1 MLLAARLHLRAPA
14 RRVALALLLAAV
26 APPLAAQSPAPD
38 DSAARVLAERAT
50 ARRALQL
57 ADTALRDYEATAHG
71 FLTFLA
77 QVGEGF
83 PDPPKVVK
91 ADELAVKVYWAA
103 PDRTKQ
109 ILVGQ
114 RDTLLLPGDVG
125 YYRDRY
131 GIVQN
136 NFPDRIVLGD
146 GNDVR
151 DVPHPLS
158 EIGLREYR
166 FTLGD
171 SLRIRLAP
179 DRTISVLEVEF
190 RPVDDRQPRAVGS
203 LYIDRETA
211 DVVRMSMTF
220 TDAAILDKRI
230 ETLVVTLENGLV
242 DGRFWLPRHQEL
254 EVARTSTWLDF
265 PARGIIRGRW
275 EVDDYQVNQGLA
287 STLFG
292 GPRLAIAPAATLRSY
307 PFEGPLL
314 AQLPP
319 DVQAVT
325 EADVERVRAQAEALV
340 REQALRRARTSALS
354 ARRVSD
360 FLRVNRVEGLALG
373 AGGVWRPTP
382 ALTLSLRGRYGTDD
396 AEAKGRVSLA
406 RPRGG
411 AGDLELYVERDYREA
426 GDVAE
431 VSLTRNS
438 IAAQEFGSDYTDPY
452 DVRAVGAR
460 VGLGERW
467 GRRWALSAAYE
478 EQRPLMVH
486 ATPSTGHFEPTLPAA
501 RLKGVRASLVA
512 DRPLGEGLWGTQ
524 VSSRAELRGG
534 AFGGDTTF
542 GRLSLTVEATRR
554 LGAGELA
561 VSGVYV
567 ISAGDLPPQE
577 LALFGGP
584 MTGPGYAYHS
594 LAGRHGGS
602 ERLEWR
608 VPVPFASI
616 PLGRF
621 GSTPPTMTL
630 APYVH
635 AAFVRGDVGDLGRGA
650 RTDATVTS
658 VGVAG
663 LFLFDLLRVD
673 VARGLRDGRWMFGI
687 DVTRAFWGVL

>member
-1 MLLAARLHLRAPA
+1 MPNTIRLRALAPL
-14 RRVALALLLAAV
+14 VALLLALGV
-26 APPLAAQSPAPD
+26 PPLAAQQPPR
-38 DSAARVLAERAT
+38 DSAARALAERAT

-103 PDRTKQ
+103 PDKSKQ

-136 NFPDRIVLGD
+136 NFPDRIALGD
-146 GNDVR
+146 GKDVR

-158 EIGLREYR
+158 AVGLREYR

-211 DVVRMSMTF
+211 DVVRMSFTF

-275 EVDDYQVNQGLA
+275 EVEDYKVNEGLA
-287 STLFG
+287 AALFG
-292 GPRLAIAPAATLRSY
+292 GPRIVVMPRGTLRSY

-325 EADVERVRAQAEALV
+325 EADVERVRAQAQELV
-340 REQALRRARTSALS
+340 RQQALRRARSSALS

-373 AGGVWRPTP
+373 AGGVWRPAP
-382 ALTLSLRGRYGTDD
+382 SLTLALRGRYGTDD

-406 RPRGG
+406 RPRAG
-411 AGDLELYVERDYREA
+411 AGDLELYAEREYRQA
-426 GDVAE
+426 GDAAE

-452 DVRAVGAR
+452 DVRAVG
-460 VGLGERW
+460 VSIGLGEWRGSRW
-467 GRRWALSAAYE
+467 RLGAAYE
-478 EQRPLMVH
+478 EQRPLEVH
-486 ATPSTGHFEPTLPAA
+486 ASPSTGRYEPTLPAA
-501 RLKGVRASLVA
+501 RLNGVRASLTA
-512 DRPLGEGLWGTQ
+512 DHPLGESFWGTQ
-524 VSSRAELRGG
+524 ASSRLELRGG

-542 GRLSLTVEATRR
+542 GRLSMTAEATRP

-561 VSGVYV
+561 ISGVYV
-567 ISAGDLPPQE
+567 LGFGRLPAQE

-584 MTGPGYAYHS
+584 VTGPGYAFHS
-594 LAGRHGGS
+594 LAGRRGISG
-602 ERLEWR
+602 RTEWR
-608 VPVPFASI
+608 VPAPFVSI

-621 GSTPPTMTL
+621 GRTPPVMTL
-630 APYVH
+630 APYLHVASVH
-635 AAFVRGDVGDLGRGA
+635 GRVGDLGRGA
-650 RTDATVTS
+650 RTDEVATS

-673 VARGLRDGRWMFGI
+673 VARGLDDGRWMLGI
-687 DVTRAFWGVL
+687 DVTRTRWGIL